1 MATCVSS
8 VVVGFLIPMLMC
20 ISFLVACF
28 ITRWFGTAQRRK
40 AKQAEETLI
49 REKDA
54 FKEREIATQQA
65 AVQRYMEE
73 MEKWKKE
80 AEINRAASDEYK
92 RLLDINGVN
101 YQRQTMLFGSPDSS
115 NASEHLKTTMNN

>member
-1 MATCVSS
+1 MLIRS
-8 VVVGFLIPMLMC
+8 VHQ
-20 ISFLVACF
+20 
-28 ITRWFGTAQRRK
+28 RRRK
-40 AKQAEETLI
+40 AKEAQEALT

-54 FKEREIATQQA
+54 FKEREIATSQA

-92 RLLDINGVN
+92 RLLESV
-101 YQRQTMLFGSPDSS
+101 RPSS
-115 NASEHLKTTMNN
+115 QYDAQEKQC